1 MMNNANFLSLAF
13 LEHQP
18 KAAAS
23 ILQEFPAE
31 QLVDFY
37 KQTPIALL
45 VPVVEHMASWPAAR
59 ALSLLPEKM
68 SANILRNLP
77 ANEAETLLRLMANE
91 QRGAVLKHMPDAIAK
106 SFARKLNYPLST
118 VGAWM
123 DTAIPYFTTDSS
135 VDHCLD
141 LVKRQKSHLG
151 GVVIVVD
158 NRRHLVG
165 LVEVERLLT
174 SDGGQKL
181 AELLNTDIEALPT
194 RATLWEVENHQGWT
208 QFPTLP
214 VIDHNNIMLGALTH
228 SALRAG
234 MIKSSHPSDKN
245 LKFSLVAHMGKAFIV
260 SLTGLLHVISGV
272 SEIQEQTLPSP
283 PPRTD
288 NDMGGNS

>member
-1 MMNNANFLSLAF
+1 MNNVNFLSLAF

-31 QLVDFY
+31 QIVDFCR
-37 KQTPIALL
+37 QTPTALL
-45 VPVVEHMASWPAAR
+45 IPVVEHMASWPAAR

-68 SANILRNLP
+68 TATILRGLP

-91 QRGAVLKHMPDAIAK
+91 HRGAVLGHMPESIAK
-106 SFARKLNYPLST
+106 GFARKLSFPLST

-123 DTAIPYFTTDSS
+123 DTSIPYFTTDNS

-158 NRRHLVG
+158 DRRHLVG

-174 SDGGQKL
+174 SDGDQKL

-228 SALRAG
+228 SSLRAG
-234 MIKSSHPSDKN
+234 LVKSAHSNDKN
-245 LKFSLVAHMGKAFIV
+245 LKFSLLAHMGKAFV
-260 SLTGLLHVISGV
+260 VALSGLLHVISGV
-272 SEIQEQTLPSP
+272 SETQGQILRHASALAANETGVK
-283 PPRTD
+283 D
-288 NDMGGNS
+288 

>member
-1 MMNNANFLSLAF
+1 MSNNNFLSLAF
-13 LEHQP
+13 LEQQP

-31 QLVDFY
+31 QIVDFY
-37 KQTPIALL
+37 KQTPVTLL
-45 VPVVEHMASWPAAR
+45 VPVVEQMASWPAAR
-59 ALSLLPEKM
+59 SLSLLPEKM
-68 SANILRNLP
+68 TANILRGLP

-106 SFARKLNYPLST
+106 SFVRKLNYPLSS

-123 DTAIPYFTTDSS
+123 DTTIPYFTTDSS

-151 GVVIVVD
+151 GVVIVVND
-158 NRRHLVG
+158 RRHLVG

-194 RATLWEVENHQGWT
+194 RATLWEVESHQGWT

-214 VIDHNNIMLGALTH
+214 VVDHNNIMLGALTH
-228 SALRAG
+228 AALRAG
-234 MIKSSHPSDKN
+234 MVKSSHSSDKN

-260 SLTGLLHVISGV
+260 SITGLLNVVSGV
-272 SEIQEQTLPSP
+272 SETTGQSLSSP
-283 PPRTD
+283 AQFKANHET
-288 NDMGGNS
+288 GGND